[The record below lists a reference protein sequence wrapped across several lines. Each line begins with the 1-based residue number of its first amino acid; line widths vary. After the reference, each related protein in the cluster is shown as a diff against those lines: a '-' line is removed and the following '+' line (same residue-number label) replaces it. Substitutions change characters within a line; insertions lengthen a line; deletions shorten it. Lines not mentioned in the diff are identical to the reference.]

1 MELGNKLCELRK
13 KAGLSQEE
21 LSEKLDVTRQ
31 TISNWELGQTVPD
44 INQAKQIANIFKIS
58 LDELA
63 DNDVQNILV
72 EKISNTEKL
81 AGLIIKILKILGIAI
96 IIIFCFILLFIIFSF
111 VISSK
116 TGQYTTSEIVSEVSK
131 DYTYL
136 YCSLDN
142 IKYTYYIEYDEN
154 NNIIKPSVS
163 YGGDD
168 PSDAKFIPV
177 NMIHNYTNAQEL
189 IGAIQTYFESN
200 GGTCEIS
207 KEVKLF

>member
-1 MELGNKLCELRK
+1 MEFGNKLCELRK

-44 INQAKQIANIFKIS
+44 IIQAKQIANIFKIS

-96 IIIFCFILLFIIFSF
+96 ILIFCMILVFIIFSF
-111 VISSK
+111 VLSSK
-116 TGQYTTSEIVSEVSK
+116 TGQYTTSEMVSEVSK

-142 IKYTYYIEYDEN
+142 TKYTYYIEYDEN
-154 NNIIKPSVS
+154 NNILSHSIS
-163 YGGDD
+163 YSGDD
-168 PSDAKFIPV
+168 TPTPNLKLV
-177 NMIHNYTNAQEL
+177 NMDNYTNAQEL
-189 IGAIQTYFESN
+189 IDAIQTYFESN
-200 GGTCEIS
+200 GGTCEIT
-207 KEVKLF
+207 KDLKFF

>member
-1 MELGNKLCELRK
+1 MEFGNKLCELRK

-21 LSEKLDVTRQ
+21 LSEKLNVTRQ

-44 INQAKQIANIFKIS
+44 IIQAKQIANIFKIS

-96 IIIFCFILLFIIFSF
+96 IIIFCIILLFIIFSF
-111 VISSK
+111 VLSSK
-116 TGQYTTSEIVSEVSK
+116 TGQYTTSEMVSEVSK

-142 IKYTYYIEYDEN
+142 QKYTYYIEYDEN
-154 NNIIKPSVS
+154 NNILSHSIS
-163 YGGDD
+163 YSGDD
-168 PSDAKFIPV
+168 TSTPNLKLV
-177 NMIHNYTNAQEL
+177 NMDNYTNAQEL
-189 IGAIQTYFESN
+189 IDAIQTYFESN